1 MTSDS
6 KFGML
11 RKVLRAIG
19 LSQQASDDVVN
30 FIVDLLSGES
40 KDEQARKAEFPYH
53 LRDDFLSP
61 AERSFFKVLREVV
74 GERAILC
81 TKVGLSDLFW
91 VKHSDPSRFRIYTN
105 KIDRK
110 HVDFVLCDPATL
122 QPLVAL
128 ELDDKSHKRPDRQER
143 DAFVDQVFEVAGL
156 PLLHIPA
163 KRGYRT
169 EEIAASLSPYLEVT
183 PSAPVPSP
191 TAVQPSTVAA
201 TTESGNSIPHCP
213 NCNTPMVLRTA
224 KTGPNAGNQ
233 FWGCPNYPKCRA
245 ILPYPAE

>member
-11 RKVLRAIG
+11 RKILRAIG

-30 FIVDLLSGES
+30 FIVDLLTGEG

-53 LRDDFLSP
+53 LRDNFLSP
-61 AERSFFKVLREVV
+61 AERSFFSVLRDVV
-74 GERAILC
+74 GERAVLC
-81 TKVGLSDLFW
+81 PKVGLGDLFW

-110 HVDFVLCDPATL
+110 HVDFVLCDPVTL

-128 ELDDKSHKRPDRQER
+128 ELDDKSHERPDRQER
-143 DAFVDQVFEVAGL
+143 DAFVDQVFKVAGL

-163 KRGYRT
+163 RRGYRT
-169 EEIAASLSPYLEVT
+169 EEIAASLSPYLEMAS
-183 PSAPVPSP
+183 SAAVPSP
-191 TAVQPSTVAA
+191 TAVQPPTVATA
-201 TTESGNSIPHCP
+201 TESGNGIPHCP
-213 NCNTPMVLRTA
+213 SRTSPMVLRTV
-224 KTGPNAGNQ
+224 KNGPNAGRR

-245 ILPYPAE
+245 ILPYAE